1 MMNVAHRLV
10 NAEIGARAKTT
21 GRGFA
26 IFALL
31 FLAFY
36 NAGRGALHARAVA
49 TLDSRIYAGSAPQ
62 RVAAL
67 PGPLNPLAW
76 RGLVETPEFYRVVDF
91 NLLEEFDPSRGAIF
105 YKAAPAPDVQAA
117 NNSAVFRDFFNFSQ
131 FPIER
136 ALPLAEPG
144 IATRVEAMDMR
155 FGTPAHPAF
164 VATADVNSR
173 LQVVRAWFTFG
184 AEVRPR

>member
-1 MMNVAHRLV
+1 MKNF
-10 NAEIGARAKTT
+10 T
-21 GRGFA
+21 
-26 IFALL
+26 
-31 FLAFY
+31 
-36 NAGRGALHARAVA
+36 
-49 TLDSRIYAGSAPQ
+49 
-62 RVAAL
+62 
-67 PGPLNPLAW
+67 
-76 RGLVETPEFYRVVDF
+76 
-91 NLLEEFDPSRGAIF
+91 PSRGPF
-105 YKAAPAPDVQAA
+105 LKHPPPAPDVQAA